1 MSLNKQTVAATL
13 KKVKSPAGNVSIAE
27 SGELKNVQVFG
38 KEIDI
43 DLEIKSPALNIRKKL
58 EGDILSVLTE
68 EYGEVQVRVNIAAK
82 PVQQGP
88 QGPPTLSK
96 VKNIIAV
103 ASGKGGVGKSTV
115 TANLAVGLVNQGFKV
130 GLIDADIY
138 GPSMPLMFDIVHEK
152 PQVKV
157 IEGKQY
163 MLPIESYGVKVMS
176 IGFFSDPTQAIVWRG
191 PMATK
196 ALKQMFGDVWW
207 DELDYL
213 LLDLPP
219 GTGDVHL
226 TIVQA
231 VPVTGAV
238 VVSTPQEVAL
248 TDARK
253 GVAMFRLDSIN
264 VPVIGLIENMAWF
277 TPAEL
282 PNNKYY
288 IFGKDGVKGLA
299 EQIKVPL
306 LGQIPLVQSIRESGD
321 VGRPALLQEDTQIAE
336 TFKDLAS
343 AVIKEV
349 EARNGAMQP
358 TKKVEITTQ

>member
-138 GPSMPLMFDIVHEK
+138 GPSMPLK
-152 PQVKV
+152 SR
-157 IEGKQY
+157 
-163 MLPIESYGVKVMS
+163 LL
-176 IGFFSDPTQAIVWRG
+176 
-191 PMATK
+191 K
-196 ALKQMFGDVWW
+196 ASNTCFL
-207 DELDYL
+207 
-213 LLDLPP
+213 
-219 GTGDVHL
+219 
-226 TIVQA
+226 
-231 VPVTGAV
+231 
-238 VVSTPQEVAL
+238 
-248 TDARK
+248 
-253 GVAMFRLDSIN
+253 
-264 VPVIGLIENMAWF
+264 
-277 TPAEL
+277 
-282 PNNKYY
+282 
-288 IFGKDGVKGLA
+288 
-299 EQIKVPL
+299 
-306 LGQIPLVQSIRESGD
+306 
-321 VGRPALLQEDTQIAE
+321 
-336 TFKDLAS
+336 
-343 AVIKEV
+343 
-349 EARNGAMQP
+349 
-358 TKKVEITTQ
+358 